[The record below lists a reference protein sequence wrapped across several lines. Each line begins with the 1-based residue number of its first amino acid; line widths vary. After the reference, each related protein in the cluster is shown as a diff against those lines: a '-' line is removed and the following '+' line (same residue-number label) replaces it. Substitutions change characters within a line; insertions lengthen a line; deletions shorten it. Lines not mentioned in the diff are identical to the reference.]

1 MRTRKAW
8 LLASVIPFVL
18 AGVLPLRAQ
27 ETAQAPEQSAGGWR
41 KFGDPA
47 PSGQA
52 PSNQPAPAGALT
64 LPAGTWIT
72 VRVDQELSSDHN
84 QAGDAFTATLAQ
96 PVVADGLVVAGRGQT
111 VGGRVVEAEKAGRA
125 KGTSRL
131 GVALTELSLVDGR
144 QVPIKT
150 SLMEYQA
157 GKSVGRDAGA
167 VATTTGVGAAIGAAA
182 DGGFG
187 AGMGAI
193 AGAAAGM
200 IGVLS
205 TRGRPTVIYPEA
217 QLTFR
222 LEQPLTIS
230 TETSADVFRPVNA
243 SDYEQKTLRREGRAQ
258 APPPPPPSYY
268 PGYYYGPWYYPGY
281 YSPYYWG
288 PGLYFGIY
296 SGPRFYGHRG
306 FGRRW

>member
-1 MRTRKAW
+1 MWTRQRW
-8 LLASVIPFVL
+8 MLASALSFAL

-27 ETAQAPEQSAGGWR
+27 EAAQTPDQPSSGWR
-41 KFGDPA
+41 KFE
-47 PSGQA
+47 
-52 PSNQPAPAGALT
+52 QPAQKDPPPANEDLTVPAGA
-64 LPAGTWIT
+64 WIT

-96 PVVADGLVVAGRGQT
+96 PVVANGLVVASRGQT
-111 VGGRVVEAEKAGRA
+111 VGGRVVEAQKAGRA

-131 GVALTELSLVDGR
+131 AVELSELSLVDGR
-144 QVPIKT
+144 QVPIRT
-150 SLMEYQA
+150 RLMEYQA
-157 GKSVGRDAGA
+157 GTSVGRDAGA

-205 TRGRPTVIYPEA
+205 TRGKPTVIYPEA

-222 LEQPLTIS
+222 LEAPLTIS
-230 TETSADVFRPVNA
+230 TESSAQVFRPVNPG
-243 SDYEQKTLRREGRAQ
+243 DYEQKTLRREGRAQ
-258 APPPPPPSYY
+258 APPPPP
-268 PGYYYGPWYYPGY
+268 GYYYDPWYYPGY
-281 YSPYYWG
+281 YPYYWG

-296 SGPRFYGHRG
+296 SGPGFYGHRG